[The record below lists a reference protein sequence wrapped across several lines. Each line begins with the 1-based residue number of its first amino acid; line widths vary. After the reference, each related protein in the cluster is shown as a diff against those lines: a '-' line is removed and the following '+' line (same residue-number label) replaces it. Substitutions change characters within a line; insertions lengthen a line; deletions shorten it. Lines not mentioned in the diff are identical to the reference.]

1 MGLTK
6 AIIDNIN
13 MSSAN
18 YIEIFLREQNLQRTS
33 SEEGMDTRS
42 WVNLLLQSG
51 RLNEDTFERFL
62 QEELFYGK
70 RKQIRVYKLEDCR
83 KYVYASDWT
92 KGLERYSDGQSENFS
107 NILGCLLY
115 TSDAADD

>member
-51 RLNEDTFERFL
+51 RLNEDTFERF
-62 QEELFYGK
+62 FAG
-70 RKQIRVYKLEDCR
+70 RI
-83 KYVYASDWT
+83 
-92 KGLERYSDGQSENFS
+92 
-107 NILGCLLY
+107 ILWE
-115 TSDAADD
+115 A

>member
-51 RLNEDTFERFL
+51 RLNEDTFERF
-62 QEELFYGK
+62 
-70 RKQIRVYKLEDCR
+70 CR
-83 KYVYASDWT
+83 KNYFMGSVN
-92 KGLERYSDGQSENFS
+92 RYGFIS
-107 NILGCLLY
+107 
-115 TSDAADD
+115 

>member
-42 WVNLLLQSG
+42 WVNLHS
-51 RLNEDTFERFL
+51 T
-62 QEELFYGK
+62 
-70 RKQIRVYKLEDCR
+70 
-83 KYVYASDWT
+83 
-92 KGLERYSDGQSENFS
+92 
-107 NILGCLLY
+107 
-115 TSDAADD
+115 

>member
-83 KYVYASDWT
+83 KYVYSSDCT
-92 KGLERYSDGQSENFS
+92 KGL
-107 NILGCLLY
+107 
-115 TSDAADD
+115 

>member
-62 QEELFYGK
+62 QEEARRL
-70 RKQIRVYKLEDCR
+70 QEIRICVRLD
-83 KYVYASDWT
+83 
-92 KGLERYSDGQSENFS
+92 KGFRT
-107 NILGCLLY
+107 I
-115 TSDAADD
+115 

>member
-62 QEELFYGK
+62 HPQTPT
-70 RKQIRVYKLEDCR
+70 R
-83 KYVYASDWT
+83 
-92 KGLERYSDGQSENFS
+92 
-107 NILGCLLY
+107 GCK
-115 TSDAADD
+115 

>member
-62 QEELFYGK
+62 QEELF
-70 RKQIRVYKLEDCR
+70 
-83 KYVYASDWT
+83 
-92 KGLERYSDGQSENFS
+92 
-107 NILGCLLY
+107 
-115 TSDAADD
+115 

>member
-62 QEELFYGK
+62 
-70 RKQIRVYKLEDCR
+70 
-83 KYVYASDWT
+83 
-92 KGLERYSDGQSENFS
+92 
-107 NILGCLLY
+107 
-115 TSDAADD
+115 

>member
-33 SEEGMDTRS
+33 SARQEVPDTIK
-42 WVNLLLQSG
+42 
-51 RLNEDTFERFL
+51 FL
-62 QEELFYGK
+62 
-70 RKQIRVYKLEDCR
+70 
-83 KYVYASDWT
+83 
-92 KGLERYSDGQSENFS
+92 
-107 NILGCLLY
+107 
-115 TSDAADD
+115 